1 MLTILDT
8 MWYGFGFDIYELAIL
23 IKCYYKSYIQKDRK
37 VMSKLPDWEFF
48 VISRFF
54 QGKEQWKQLA

>member
-1 MLTILDT
+1 MCKGNRNR
-8 MWYGFGFDIYELAIL
+8 MRNVRDIKHLRGCVLFETLR
-23 IKCYYKSYIQKDRK
+23 IQKDRK

-54 QGKEQWKQLA
+54 QGKQQ